1 MNLTM
6 ENRFGSVGRKD
17 EGGRCRPFPS
27 LSLAL
32 TIRGAEQIDG
42 DSESELRRG
51 NVEGVAEQ
59 GG

>member
-1 MNLTM
+1 MKAAAVVSL
-6 ENRFGSVGRKD
+6 F
-17 EGGRCRPFPS
+17 

-32 TIRGAEQIDG
+32 TIRGAKQIDG

>member
-1 MNLTM
+1 MKAGAVVSL
-6 ENRFGSVGRKD
+6 FL
-17 EGGRCRPFPS
+17 S

-32 TIRGAEQIDG
+32 TIRGAKQIDG